1 MPKMPKIGRA
11 SNKKTRHLLPNGL
24 KKFHIE
30 NEKDLEV
37 LLMNNR
43 SYCAEIAQGIS
54 AKKRAS
60 IVEKAKAMN
69 VVVTNAHAKVKK
81 QSAE

>member
-1 MPKMPKIGRA
+1 MPKIGRA
-11 SNKKTRHLLPNGL
+11 SNKKTRHMLPNGL
-24 KKFHIE
+24 RKFVIE
-30 NEKDLEV
+30 NEKDLDV

-43 SYCAEIAQGIS
+43 TFCAEIAQGIS
-54 AKKRAS
+54 AKKRSS

-69 VVVTNAHAKVKK
+69 VALTNAHAKVKK

>member
-1 MPKMPKIGRA
+1 MPKIGRG

-24 KKFHIE
+24 KKFVIQ
-30 NEKDLEV
+30 NETDLNL

-43 SYCAEIAQGIS
+43 TYCAEISQRIS
-54 AKKRAS
+54 RKKRAS

-69 VVVTNAHAKVKK
+69 VAVTNAHAKVKK